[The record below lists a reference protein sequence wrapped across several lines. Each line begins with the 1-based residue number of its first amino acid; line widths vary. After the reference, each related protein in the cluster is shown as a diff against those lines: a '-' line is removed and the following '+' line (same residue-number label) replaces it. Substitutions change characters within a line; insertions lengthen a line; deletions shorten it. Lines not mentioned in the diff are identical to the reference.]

1 MEEIRKLT
9 KLTKAE
15 LLDELVAEAEGAKDW
30 SEELSDEEL
39 VRYFD
44 QIENII
50 YVLKNCQYADKEEA

>member
-39 VRYFD
+39 ARYFD

>member
-1 MEEIRKLT
+1 MEEIRKLA

-39 VRYFD
+39 ARYFD

>member
-9 KLTKAE
+9 KLTKAQ

-39 VRYFD
+39 AKYFD